1 MGNRKCIGNC
11 EHVSEVYCNGEYG
24 LPIFEQHT
32 VTQGMYV
39 LVLEYKSKTYNVV

>member
-1 MGNRKCIGNC
+1 MGITSSHVNMGNMKCIGNC

-32 VTQGMYV
+32 VTQGIYF
-39 LVLEYKSKTYNVV
+39 